1 MALLQESKSKSEQSF
16 KSDTALCSKTMKS
29 TISFGH
35 RQSGVPGG
43 LNVTRSLGD
52 LDAHLE
58 CGIASFPE
66 VQLGQQRAICGIKL
80 QQQMSTMGNNR

>member
-1 MALLQESKSKSEQSF
+1 MFLVLDICWGPSQRVEP
-16 KSDTALCSKTMKS
+16 MKS

-35 RQSGVPGG
+35 RQSTRVPGG

-66 VQLGQQRAICGIKL
+66 VQLGQQRQGIPSGKL
-80 QQQMSTMGNNR
+80 T